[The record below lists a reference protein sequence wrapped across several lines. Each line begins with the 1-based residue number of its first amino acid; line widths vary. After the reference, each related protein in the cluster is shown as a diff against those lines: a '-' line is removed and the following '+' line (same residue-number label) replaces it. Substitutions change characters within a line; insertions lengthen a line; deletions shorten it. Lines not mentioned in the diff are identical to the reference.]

1 MDQFES
7 HITKHNE
14 ICLSLYYY
22 LGSDNSI
29 YLMER
34 QIYIGAAVLYRVK
47 MRLDTIDV
55 TKEKAPLKILEI
67 SKIC

>member
-1 MDQFES
+1 
-7 HITKHNE
+7 
-14 ICLSLYYY
+14 
-22 LGSDNSI
+22 
-29 YLMER
+29 MER

-55 TKEKAPLKILEI
+55 TKEKASLKILEI